1 MDGNGNGNGSGNG
14 SGNGIGIGTG
24 FGDGTGY
31 GDGTGTGTGS
41 GIGGRGWRVG
51 EVASATGLTVRALRY
66 YEEIALVAP
75 SGRSAAGHR
84 RYAEPDLRRL
94 HVVVAL
100 RSLGLPLADVAG
112 VLEDFYADPRPLVRR
127 QVDQLEV
134 HIAAAQRLR
143 RRLVGLL
150 DTLDHAAEP
159 SARTL
164 VELIEEM
171 IVMEDRLTPE
181 QLSELTEGR
190 RQMTERLSAEQ
201 FAELGEQR
209 RVAMAKMAPGEFAAM
224 ARHRSALSPP

>member
-1 MDGNGNGNGSGNG
+1 MDGNGSGSG
-14 SGNGIGIGTG
+14 SGIGIGIGTG
-24 FGDGTGY
+24 F

-94 HVVVAL
+94 HVVVSL

-112 VLEDFYADPRPLVRR
+112 VLEDFY
-127 QVDQLEV
+127 
-134 HIAAAQRLR
+134 
-143 RRLVGLL
+143 
-150 DTLDHAAEP
+150 AEP